1 MASFTTTVSPPVAAK
16 LHEAELLGLR
26 GQLDEAHALLVA
38 TAGELGADRDDDR
51 VAIGELSLLI
61 WSWGDR
67 AREPVA
73 FIESLAEAVQSP
85 SARGALL
92 FARGRAVPLA
102 EAHGFHSQALDE
114 FAIAGNLRGRAVTLS
129 EMCWLREDG
138 LTPDYRIKLGLEGLR
153 VAESLDDPW
162 AVAFCAGRVAATE
175 TYFDR
180 PEAMARWERAT
191 SAVPDESDSLTR
203 EATSLNMSNWALTAW
218 QHGDYRLALRL
229 IGQAWALA
237 YGSRWADQFE
247 ALRVLCAWRQGR
259 LADVIVHHSAHA
271 EEPNPYALS
280 AYAAAEFEQSG
291 RLTTRLSDT
300 AVAQAEW
307 DIQMRWLALATQA
320 AVRAARREPSP
331 LRGLRSGLAEVER
344 LGVHFGWED
353 MILVQTQHDPGEARA
368 WRDRLAPQW
377 PSYAR
382 GAAVRSF
389 VDGLVAQHAGYD
401 DLLLAAERFEAIGEP
416 VTRGQALHAAARV
429 APTIAEGNELRQ
441 QAIELFQS
449 CGADRSL
456 AAVLRERRLHR
467 GENGVE
473 VPASQR
479 NVATAALTDRERE
492 VALLAA
498 KGFTGAEIAEQLNI
512 SLGTTRNHL
521 AKVRE
526 KFGGVPKR
534 MLTRILSEHPV
545 D

>member
-1 MASFTTTVSPPVAAK
+1 MASFTTTVSRSVAAR
-16 LHEAELLGLR
+16 LRQAELLGLR
-26 GQLDEAHALLVA
+26 GQTDEAHGLLVA
-38 TAGELGADRDDDR
+38 TAGDLGDDRDDDR

-61 WSWGDR
+61 WSWGGR
-67 AREPVA
+67 GHEPIA
-73 FIESLAEAVQSP
+73 FIESLAGQVQSP

-102 EAHGFHSQALDE
+102 EAHDFHSRALDE
-114 FAIAGNLRGRAVTLS
+114 FSIAGNPRGRAVTLA

-153 VAESLDDPW
+153 IAESLDDPW

-175 TYFDR
+175 TTFDR
-180 PEAMARWERAT
+180 PEAMARWEQAT
-191 SAVPDESDSLTR
+191 SSLPDESDSLTR

-218 QHGDYRLALRL
+218 QHGDYALALGL
-229 IGQAWALA
+229 IGQGWALA
-237 YGSRWADQFE
+237 YGSRWAGQFE

-259 LADVIVHHSAHA
+259 LADVIAHHGAHA
-271 EEPNPYALS
+271 EEPNPYALG
-280 AYAAAEFEQSG
+280 AYAACEFERSG

-300 AVAQAEW
+300 AVARAEW

-331 LRGLRSGLAEVER
+331 LRGLRVGLAEVER
-344 LGVHFGWED
+344 LGAHFGWED
-353 MILVQTQHDPGEARA
+353 MILVQARHDPAQARA

-377 PSYAR
+377 PGYAR

-389 VDGLVAQHAGYD
+389 IDGLVAHQSGFQ
-401 DLLLAAERFEAIGEP
+401 DLLQAAERFEAIGEP

-429 APTIAEGNELRQ
+429 APTIAKGNDLRQ

-479 NVATAALTDRERE
+479 NVTTAALTDRERE

-498 KGFTGAEIAEQLNI
+498 KGFTAAEIAERLNI

-521 AKVRE
+521 AKVRQ

-534 MLTRILSEHPV
+534 MLTRILTEDSLE
-545 D
+545 